1 MFDNVNWNEFIN
13 NILSYI
19 EKDWNHLIV
28 KAVVSKI
35 SYSAAFWYSEND
47 NDFIDLYDAIE
58 EEKMDIIF
66 DNTITELKKITENLK
81 TNEESIFLTIKV
93 EKTGNVKVV
102 YRNIK
107 ESNKLP
113 YDASIEYLEI
123 NENDKIMY

>member
-28 KAVVSKI
+28 KAVISKT

-47 NDFIDLYDAIE
+47 NDFIDLYDVIE

-66 DNTITELKKITENLK
+66 NNTITELKKITENLK
-81 TNEESIFLTIKV
+81 TDKESIFLTIKV

-113 YDASIEYLEI
+113 YDASLEYLEI
-123 NENDKIMY
+123 NENDKIM